1 MQVFEISAPNWVRI
15 VEEHR
20 INQPESIA
28 QVKEILDIATEKN
41 PDKIVLACTHYPYLM
56 NILKKFM
63 PKEKFID
70 PAIFFA
76 QNIKADLTKKNLLNQ
91 KFEYEKF
98 FVSANPKNFKIA
110 SELFYKLDELP
121 ELIQL

>member
-1 MQVFEISAPNWVRI
+1 
-15 VEEHR
+15 
-20 INQPESIA
+20 
-28 QVKEILDIATEKN
+28 
-41 PDKIVLACTHYPYLM
+41 M

-63 PKEKFID
+63 LEEKFID